1 MVDTGT
7 AVVGIGVII
16 SLFGYLEIIRRDLRS
31 EIKEVRQASEAAHKE
46 INDKLNAIDKTQATH
61 SEKFNTINERFNT
74 VDERFNTVDERFNTV
89 DERFG
94 AIDER
99 LNTVQTQIKNV
110 DDKVDRLAYR

>member
-46 INDKLNAIDKTQATH
+46 INDKLNAIERTQATH
-61 SEKFNTINERFNT
+61 SERFNTI
-74 VDERFNTVDERFNTV
+74 DERFNTVHV
-89 DERFG
+89 
-94 AIDER
+94 
-99 LNTVQTQIKNV
+99 QIKNV
-110 DDKVDRLAYR
+110 DDKVDKLADR